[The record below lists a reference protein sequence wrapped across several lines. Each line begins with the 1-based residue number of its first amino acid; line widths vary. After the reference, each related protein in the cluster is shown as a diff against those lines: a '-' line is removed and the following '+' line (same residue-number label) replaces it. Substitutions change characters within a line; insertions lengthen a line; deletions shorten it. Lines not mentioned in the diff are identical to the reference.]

1 MEYAPLL
8 FLEATQGCSKSR
20 YKYVI
25 GALFTALDQTDEASR
40 LLSETNSS
48 LSQPEEDKGLP
59 VSVLCFGHLCHE
71 LRDNGM
77 KTSTL
82 LADARIKNRYQI
94 VLKEGPENSLAV
106 YILGIGPT
114 IVKVN

>member
-1 MEYAPLL
+1 
-8 FLEATQGCSKSR
+8 
-20 YKYVI
+20 
-25 GALFTALDQTDEASR
+25 
-40 LLSETNSS
+40 
-48 LSQPEEDKGLP
+48 
-59 VSVLCFGHLCHE
+59 
-71 LRDNGM
+71 M